1 MKQLGSIP
9 EPNVDLRNIS
19 LQCNLAKPTIKKT
32 DQSLSNGERKG
43 IGRQMPE
50 QLM

>member
-19 LQCNLAKPTIKKT
+19 LQCNLAKPTIKK
-32 DQSLSNGERKG
+32 RKQ
-43 IGRQMPE
+43 IRDLVME
-50 QLM
+50 NAKK